1 MRGLLRTVTAGQ
13 VDAGFASLATFAI
26 GLFAVRV
33 FDAPTLGAYALFFA
47 AFLFATEFP
56 RQLVFVPSE
65 IWVLD
70 VERAARLGLLR
81 HSLQFGT
88 IVALPTA
95 ALVLIAAVPLVD
107 EVEAGTLV
115 ALAVSC
121 CITAFISP
129 IQDHL
134 RRLLHLSGTSWLA
147 ALVSFAQFV
156 GVVGGLLVI
165 RTVGDAWAPFGA
177 LALANVLSTSTGMVV
192 SRFRKSEGV
201 RPPKRELVNIG
212 RWLLVIGLA
221 SSGAGFIAAAL
232 VEALAGTAALG
243 YVEGARVVARPLQVF
258 GVGLLA
264 VLGPRSMEAAVASN
278 LQLARRLRRAFVA
291 FSLLVG
297 LPYALAVAFEWSWNP
312 LVDLLP
318 NAYVA
323 EGLLLLTLVS
333 NLVYNL
339 LFPYRAE
346 ILGAQQQVALAKTE
360 IVANGAQTAVAAGA
374 GVLGAFALP
383 VGGLIGALI
392 RWPAFR
398 RIIDRIYGD
407 ARGEPADVARPT
419 KEGDHPESL
428 L

>member
-13 VDAGFASLATFAI
+13 VDAGFASLATFVM

-33 FDAPTLGAYALFFA
+33 FDAQTLGAYALFFA

-70 VERAARLGLLR
+70 VERSERLGLLR
-81 HSLQFGT
+81 NSLSFGAT
-88 IVALPTA
+88 VALPA
-95 ALVLIAAVPLVD
+95 ALLVLVAAAPLVD
-107 EVEAGTLV
+107 EVDAGTLA

-121 CITAFISP
+121 SITAFISP

-147 ALVSFAQFV
+147 ALVSLVQFL
-156 GVVGGLLVI
+156 GVVGGLLII
-165 RTVGDAWAPFGA
+165 RNAGDAWAPFGA
-177 LALANVLSTSTGMVV
+177 LALANVVSTSTGMVA
-192 SRFRKSEGV
+192 SRFRRAEEI
-201 RPPKRELVNIG
+201 RPPKRDLFNIG
-212 RWLLVIGLA
+212 RWLLVVGLA
-221 SSGAGFIAAAL
+221 TSGAGFIAAAL

-278 LQLARRLRRAFVA
+278 LQAARRLRRVFVA
-291 FSLLVG
+291 FSLFVG
-297 LPYALAVAFEWSWNP
+297 LPYAGVVAFEWWWNP

-318 NAYVA
+318 NAYVV
-323 EGLLLLTLVS
+323 EGLLLVTILS

-346 ILGAQQQVALAKTE
+346 IMGAQRQVALAKVE
-360 IVANGAQTAVAAGA
+360 IAANGAQAAVAGSA

-383 VGGLIGALI
+383 VGGLVGALI

-398 RIIDRIYGD
+398 RIIDRIYGGG
-407 ARGEPADVARPT
+407 GEPAVGAPT
-419 KEGDHPESL
+419 TEHHPESL